1 MTEPLQ
7 PGQRLG
13 AYRIIRPLGGGG
25 MGQVYEAEHVS
36 LGVRRALKVFTT
48 ESHHIDFLRKRFI
61 AEGRILADLDHP
73 RIVHVYDLVVDEE
86 TGTPYFAMDLV
97 LSPDGTPRTLED
109 EREAGVSE
117 EKVAMWFKDICE
129 GLAYIHS
136 HKVVHRDISLDNILI
151 GPDGHAVISDFG
163 IAKIVDDNYRRKINV
178 TVTMASKD
186 AKDLC
191 MGKGNYMAPELKR
204 GGKET
209 PASDAYALGVLLF
222 RLLTGFWYE
231 PNRLEKTRDLLS
243 GFEYDWWMIVTNLCA
258 TNPLNRLP
266 PGGCASVAAILERV
280 KIVEDK
286 VPWWRMRSWHLILS
300 ACIVLIA
307 VVGVYIYSGNIAMIG
322 GGGFA
327 LGKIT
332 AKAKIGSLLPKLLAT
347 KSVKAAI
354 VAMILGLGTWLVKIW
369 RRSGVARLA
378 VGGGMGLLAVIV
390 AGSLCIRHDGGEN
403 RPVDKVSAAVAVGD
417 VYDFGELF
425 AIPPDAKE
433 EEQVD
438 AEGNVIVPSCEDL
451 QRAQNDLWIITQDTF
466 KELKS
471 GKIKIE
477 DAIADWK
484 QLQRQFGDETDDAFD
499 CWPGWYMQNGSNE
512 AILWLLDQALILAR
526 ELSVR

>member
-73 RIVHVYDLVVDEE
+73 RIVHVYDLVVDDE

-97 LSPDGTPRTLED
+97 LSPDGTPRTLEN

-191 MGKGNYMAPELKR
+191 MGKGNYMAPDLKR
-204 GGKET
+204 GGTET
-209 PASDAYALGVLLF
+209 AASDAWALGVLLF

-231 PNRLEKTRDLLS
+231 PNKPEKTKDLLS
-243 GFEYDWWMIVTNLCA
+243 ACEYNWDEV
-258 TNPLNRLP
+258 
-266 PGGCASVAAILERV
+266 
-280 KIVEDK
+280 
-286 VPWWRMRSWHLILS
+286 
-300 ACIVLIA
+300 
-307 VVGVYIYSGNIAMIG
+307 
-322 GGGFA
+322 
-327 LGKIT
+327 
-332 AKAKIGSLLPKLLAT
+332 IGSLCDFTPKMRLPENGISEAPLCLHVKPQASPFWRKKWFFACLISGLFVLGLVLLLKLLN
-347 KSVKAAI
+347 SHNE
-354 VAMILGLGTWLVKIW
+354 
-369 RRSGVARLA
+369 SGVATNGQSNQVNLTQKWA
-378 VGGGMGLLAVIV
+378 NDGTNDSKVIV
-390 AGSLCIRHDGGEN
+390 QPVNIITNYVERTNVVQSVVVKTNIVEREIQKKSQSSEVAKQNSQLQEIQRELRKVLEKEKQAKVPPAQKKDADLGR
-403 RPVDKVSAAVAVGD
+403 RPSAMDKRRDPVFNDVFDTGD
-417 VYDFGELF
+417 VFS
-425 AIPPDAKE
+425 K
-433 EEQVD
+433 
-438 AEGNVIVPSCEDL
+438 
-451 QRAQNDLWIITQDTF
+451 
-466 KELKS
+466 
-471 GKIKIE
+471 
-477 DAIADWK
+477 
-484 QLQRQFGDETDDAFD
+484 
-499 CWPGWYMQNGSNE
+499 
-512 AILWLLDQALILAR
+512 
-526 ELSVR
+526 

>member
-73 RIVHVYDLVVDEE
+73 RIVHVYDLVVDDE

-97 LSPDGTPRTLED
+97 LSPDGTPRTLEN

-191 MGKGNYMAPELKR
+191 MGKGNYMAPELKQ
-204 GGKET
+204 GGRET

-231 PNRLEKTRDLLS
+231 PNRLEKTKALLS
-243 GFEYDWWMIVTNLCA
+243 GFENDWFTVISKLCA
-258 TNPLNRLP
+258 VNQQF
-266 PGGCASVAAILERV
+266 RV
-280 KIVEDK
+280 TDDEC
-286 VPWWRMRSWHLILS
+286 LS
-300 ACIVLIA
+300 LANA
-307 VVGVYIYSGNIAMIG
+307 VKCG
-322 GGGFA
+322 GGDSVRTSPKVVA
-327 LGKIT
+327 L
-332 AKAKIGSLLPKLLAT
+332 
-347 KSVKAAI
+347 
-354 VAMILGLGTWLVKIW
+354 MF
-369 RRSGVARLA
+369 GVCAF
-378 VGGGMGLLAVIV
+378 
-390 AGSLCIRHDGGEN
+390 
-403 RPVDKVSAAVAVGD
+403 AAVLCVGFVAFCTYSCSAPKPSHSKD
-417 VYDFGELF
+417 SVVKVRTVATNNLVRTTLENAEMKRESNGQSLVERYYS
-425 AIPPDAKE
+425 IPK
-433 EEQVD
+433 
-438 AEGNVIVPSCEDL
+438 
-451 QRAQNDLWIITQDTF
+451 
-466 KELKS
+466 
-471 GKIKIE
+471 
-477 DAIADWK
+477 
-484 QLQRQFGDETDDAFD
+484 AFSD
-499 CWPGWYMQNGSNE
+499 KDPNW
-512 AILWLLDQALILAR
+512 DK
-526 ELSVR
+526 